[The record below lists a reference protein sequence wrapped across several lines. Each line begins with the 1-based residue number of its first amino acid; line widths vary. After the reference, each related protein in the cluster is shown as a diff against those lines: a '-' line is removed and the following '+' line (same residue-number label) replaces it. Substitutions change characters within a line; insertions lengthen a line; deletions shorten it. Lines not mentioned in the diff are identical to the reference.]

1 MNVSSPPLLLAVLMT
16 MLPVATP
23 RARAA
28 EATDQCPRFQFNPPE
43 PYRGGM
49 KYSFVTPTPN
59 GTNTGAFASVCS
71 GFWRQSNPQ
80 EPSSGAKQSWSI
92 TVSKKDDPKL
102 VEAYNAKDG
111 YAADLARADSGNT
124 TPYLYARFQK
134 FSFPWGS
141 AVGYFVQTT
150 KDATWPEP
158 NNAQLTY
165 EIRGFTSD
173 RQYIMVARFAVTNP
187 QLPAPGSSVLDA
199 QGEIRTLTSF
209 PSYKLLERSKPEV
222 FQPSLAEI
230 QDLVSSVV
238 ILGPKKSQKVENKA
252 AKPEPNG

>member
-1 MNVSSPPLLLAVLMT
+1 MNVSSPPLLLAILMT
-16 MLPVATP
+16 MLLVAAP
-23 RARAA
+23 RAGAV
-28 EATDQCPRFQFNPPE
+28 EATDLCPRFQFNPPA
-43 PYRGGM
+43 PYRDGM
-49 KYSFVTPTPN
+49 KYSFVIPSPT

-80 EPSSGAKQSWSI
+80 EPSPGVKQSWSI
-92 TVSKKDDPKL
+92 TVSTKDDPKL

-173 RQYIMVARFAVTNP
+173 RQYIVAARFAVTNP
-187 QLPAPGSSVLDA
+187 QLPAAGSNVLDA
-199 QGEIRTLTSF
+199 HGDIRTLMSF
-209 PSYKLLERSKPEV
+209 PSYKLLEKSKPEI
-222 FQPSLAEI
+222 FQPNLTEI
-230 QDLVSSVV
+230 QDLISSVV
-238 ILGPKKSQKVENKA
+238 ILGPKKSQKDD
-252 AKPEPNG
+252 KPANPESSG